1 MLNLASSRRF
11 SIAKALAS
19 CGSEDPELCLALA
32 EWEAR
37 EDDPT
42 VRKWVRRALDHLK
55 QKGVTNGRF
64 RPGRD
69 QA

>member
-19 CGSEDPELCLALA
+19 CGSDDPELVLALA

-42 VRKWVRRALDHLK
+42 VRKWVSRALDKLK
-55 QKGVTNGRF
+55 LKGVTNGRI
-64 RPGRD
+64 RPGRN
-69 QA
+69 

>member
-1 MLNLASSRRF
+1 MLALASSRRF

-19 CGSEDPELCLALA
+19 CGSDDPELVLALA

-42 VRKWVRRALDHLK
+42 VRKWVNRALQFQQRHFSNLP
-55 QKGVTNGRF
+55 TME
-64 RPGRD
+64 RP
-69 QA
+69 Q